1 MIDRDIKQPPTAGA
15 ATPQRL
21 LAKAH
26 GMLANNPLT
35 TASPRIDI
43 ASPGRFAYYPAPR
56 RNCAIGFLRDR
67 VKEDRSV
74 STLRTMIVFAILGAV
89 GYGVYATLNRRPP
102 KDPPEAIPEEW
113 HNVPVVHMPGDGAP
127 PAPSFPG
134 MPSAPIGGHGGEAPP
149 FDASAHPGTPAA
161 APAVAP
167 PVDAAWNGAPPAA
180 EFAGPPST
188 TPPDAAFAGQ
198 PVAGSPDPN
207 APNAPPTNYYPAA
220 AALAAPPAPGADLPP
235 AAPDAWPPADAS
247 AVGMASAAGG
257 IAPPA
262 GAAAPPYDPAAPAP
276 PHDPAA
282 AAAPPGTPDQF
293 MPAPAPGAYPDPA
306 AQQIPPTDGV
316 PAAAAPFA
324 PVDPS
329 AAPAALGAAPPTAL
343 GTTTPPGT
351 DPAEVHAQFA
361 STMSNVKHLLN
372 QDRLADAHL
381 ELSRWHGDAR
391 LSELEQREVHDLL
404 DQLAGTVVY
413 SRESLVEP
421 PYEVQQG
428 ETLQQVADRYQI
440 PWQLLAKINGI
451 TDPLQVQP
459 GEKLKVVRGPFSAVV
474 DLNQKHMTL
483 WIENRYAG
491 SFPINVGRDMVA
503 TSGTFEVKDKVEN
516 PNYYGPDQVIGAD
529 DAANPLGEH
538 WISLGQQLGI
548 HGSNDPQGP
557 ARADERG
564 CIRLSDRDIHDVFDI
579 LSVGSK
585 VVIRR

>member
-1 MIDRDIKQPPTAGA
+1 M
-15 ATPQRL
+15 
-21 LAKAH
+21 
-26 GMLANNPLT
+26 
-35 TASPRIDI
+35 
-43 ASPGRFAYYPAPR
+43 
-56 RNCAIGFLRDR
+56 
-67 VKEDRSV
+67 

-127 PAPSFPG
+127 TAPSFPG
-134 MPSAPIGGHGGEAPP
+134 MGMPSAPVGGHGGEAPA

-161 APAVAP
+161 PPAVAP
-167 PVDAAWNGAPPAA
+167 PVDAAWNNAPPAA

-188 TPPDAAFAGQ
+188 TPPDPTFAGA
-198 PVAGSPDPN
+198 PLAGPPD
-207 APNAPPTNYYPAA
+207 ATAPPTNYYPAA
-220 AALAAPPAPGADLPP
+220 ADLAAPPAPGADPAAPP
-235 AAPDAWPPADAS
+235 AAPDAWPAADAS

-262 GAAAPPYDPAAPAP
+262 GAAAPPYN
-276 PHDPAA
+276 
-282 AAAPPGTPDQF
+282 AAAPPAAPGTPEPF
-293 MPAPAPGAYPDPA
+293 APPPAAYPDPA
-306 AQQIPPTDGV
+306 AQQMPPAESA
-316 PAAAAPFA
+316 PAAATAPFA
-324 PVDPS
+324 PVDAS
-329 AAPAALGAAPPTAL
+329 AAPGAQGTTSPAALGATAPL
-343 GTTTPPGT
+343 GT
-351 DPAEVHAQFA
+351 DPADVRAQFA
-361 STMSNVKHLLN
+361 STMSNVRHLLN

-391 LSELEQREVHDLL
+391 LSEVEKREVQDLL

-413 SRESLVEP
+413 SNESLVEP

-451 TDPLQVQP
+451 ADPAQVQP

-474 DLNQKHMTL
+474 DLNQKNMTL
-483 WIENRYAG
+483 WIESRYAG
-491 SFPINVGRDMVA
+491 SFPINVGRDQVA
-503 TSGTFEVKDKVEN
+503 PPGTFEVKDKVEN
-516 PNYYGPDQVIGAD
+516 PIYYGPDQVIGAD
-529 DAANPLGEH
+529 DPANPLGER

-548 HGSNDPQGP
+548 HGSNDPQGT

-564 CIRLSDRDIHDVFDI
+564 CIRLSDRDIHDVYDI

>member
-1 MIDRDIKQPPTAGA
+1 M
-15 ATPQRL
+15 
-21 LAKAH
+21 
-26 GMLANNPLT
+26 
-35 TASPRIDI
+35 
-43 ASPGRFAYYPAPR
+43 
-56 RNCAIGFLRDR
+56 
-67 VKEDRSV
+67 

-127 PAPSFPG
+127 PAPAFPGMG
-134 MPSAPIGGHGGEAPP
+134 MPSAPVGGHGGEAPP

-161 APAVAP
+161 PPAVAP
-167 PVDAAWNGAPPAA
+167 PVDAAWNNAPPAA

-188 TPPDAAFAGQ
+188 TPPDAAFAGV
-198 PVAGSPDPN
+198 PVTGSPDPN
-207 APNAPPTNYYPAA
+207 APSAPPANYYPAA
-220 AALAAPPAPGADLPP
+220 ADLAAPPAPGADPTAPP
-235 AAPDAWPPADAS
+235 AAPDAWPAADAS

-262 GAAAPPYDPAAPAP
+262 GAAPPNDPAAPAP

-282 AAAPPGTPDQF
+282 AAAPGTPDQF
-293 MPAPAPGAYPDPA
+293 MPAPGAYPDPA
-306 AQQIPPTDGV
+306 AQQMPPAAEGA
-316 PAAAAPFA
+316 PAAAAAPFA
-324 PVDPS
+324 PVDAS
-329 AAPAALGAAPPTAL
+329 AAPQAFGAAPVAALGATA
-343 GTTTPPGT
+343 PPGT
-351 DPAEVHAQFA
+351 DPADVHAQFV
-361 STMSNVKHLLN
+361 STMANVKHLLN

-381 ELSRWHGDAR
+381 ELSRWHGDPR
-391 LSELEQREVHDLL
+391 LSEVEQREVHDLL

-413 SRESLVEP
+413 SHESLVEP
-421 PYEVQQG
+421 PYEVQPG
-428 ETLQQVADRYQI
+428 ETLQQIADRYQI

-451 TDPLQVQP
+451 ADPLQVRP

-474 DLNQKHMTL
+474 DLNQKHLTL
-483 WIENRYAG
+483 WIESRYAG
-491 SFPINVGRDMVA
+491 SFPINVGRDQVA
-503 TSGTFEVKDKVEN
+503 PPGTFEVKDKVEN
-516 PNYYGPDQVIGAD
+516 PIYYGPDQVIGAD
-529 DAANPLGEH
+529 DPVNPLGER

-564 CIRLSDRDIHDVFDI
+564 CIRLSDRDIHDVYDI